1 MLCGCVVSHQ
11 WTIVSC
17 VFQGMKL
24 ISTSPRELDPGQ
36 QLTHLFILNLESGQP
51 GLQLMVPHKQLCL
64 DGLLCTDLADLQRE
78 TLSLELHGAR
88 VEAITNI
95 PSGAQDT
102 EPARQSDLP
111 QVTHVGHSQGRS
123 RWELGSS

>member
-1 MLCGCVVSHQ
+1 MLCGCVDSHQ
-11 WTIVSC
+11 RTVVSY
-17 VFQGMKL
+17 VFQGMRL
-24 ISTSPRELDPGQ
+24 ASTRSRELDPGQ

-78 TLSLELHGAR
+78 TLSLQLHGAR
-88 VEAITNI
+88 VEAIITI

-102 EPARQSDLP
+102 DPARQSDCPRSPML
-111 QVTHVGHSQGRS
+111 VTAKAVPGGN
-123 RWELGSS
+123 